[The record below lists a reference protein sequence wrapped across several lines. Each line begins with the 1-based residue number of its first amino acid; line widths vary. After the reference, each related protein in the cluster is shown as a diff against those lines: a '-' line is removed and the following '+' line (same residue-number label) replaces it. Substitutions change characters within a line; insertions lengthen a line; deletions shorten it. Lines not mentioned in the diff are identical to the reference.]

1 MVLIALV
8 LAASQPQD
16 ARVLTQESQ
25 IKELCDALRAQPA
38 EADLDPAQQV
48 AARKAAAARREE
60 ALSRWYE
67 VEIPSKGFALGRY
80 RAQDLRLE
88 LDGDRPVRALDDML
102 SLDLEGIDD
111 VAFTA
116 RPEQVSA
123 WSREKKAGAL
133 RLRVVWKP
141 AAERCAGS
149 AAAEAWRIAGRV
161 RSWQLVGAEGVMAA
175 ADEDGE
181 PTGSGP
187 QKARVEKVTLDSDA
201 APQEDEG
208 RERLSAAQR
217 ALDRCAAAAQRGGN
231 MLLSFSIQGG
241 RVREPKVIMDSVRD
255 EKASGCVAHA
265 IAGAEV
271 GGSGNGTA
279 SIAFE

>member
-16 ARVLTQESQ
+16 AVVLTRESQ
-25 IKELCDALRAQPA
+25 LKELCQALAAQPA
-38 EADLDPAQQV
+38 EADLDPAERV
-48 AARKAAAARREE
+48 AAGKTALARRDA

-67 VEIPSKGFALGRY
+67 VEIPAKGFALGRY
-80 RAQDLRLE
+80 RAQEQQLE

-111 VAFTA
+111 VAFNA

-123 WSREKKAGAL
+123 WSREKKAGTL
-133 RLRVVWKP
+133 RLRVVWSP

-149 AAAEAWRIAGRV
+149 AAAEAWRIAARV
-161 RSWQLVGAEGVMAA
+161 RSWQLIGAEGVVAA
-175 ADEDGE
+175 ANEDGE
-181 PTGSGP
+181 PAGAGP
-187 QKARVEKVTLDSDA
+187 QKARVQQVTLDSDA

-217 ALDRCAAAAQRGGN
+217 ALDRCAATAQRAGN
-231 MLLSFSIQGG
+231 LMVSFSIQGG
-241 RVREPKVIMDSVRD
+241 RVREPKIIMDSVRD

-271 GGSGNGTA
+271 GGSGSGTA

>member
-1 MVLIALV
+1 
-8 LAASQPQD
+8 
-16 ARVLTQESQ
+16 
-25 IKELCDALRAQPA
+25 
-38 EADLDPAQQV
+38 
-48 AARKAAAARREE
+48 
-60 ALSRWYE
+60 
-67 VEIPSKGFALGRY
+67 
-80 RAQDLRLE
+80 
-88 LDGDRPVRALDDML
+88 
-102 SLDLEGIDD
+102 
-111 VAFTA
+111 
-116 RPEQVSA
+116 
-123 WSREKKAGAL
+123 
-133 RLRVVWKP
+133 VVWKP

-161 RSWQLVGAEGVMAA
+161 RSWQLVGAEGVLAA

-181 PTGSGP
+181 PAGAGP

-217 ALDRCAAAAQRGGN
+217 ALDRCAAAAQRGGS
-231 MLLSFSIQGG
+231 MLISFSVQGG

-265 IAGAEV
+265 IAGADV

>member
-8 LAASQPQD
+8 LAASPLPD

-25 IKELCDALRAQPA
+25 IKELCEALRAQPD
-38 EADLDPAQQV
+38 EADLDPAEQV
-48 AARKAAAARREE
+48 AARKAALARREQ
-60 ALSRWYE
+60 AISRWYE

-80 RAQDLRLE
+80 RPQDLRLE

-116 RPEQVSA
+116 RPDQVSA
-123 WSREKKAGAL
+123 WSREKKAGTL

-161 RSWQLVGAEGVMAA
+161 RSWQLVGAEGVLAA

-181 PTGSGP
+181 PAGAGP

-217 ALDRCAAAAQRGGN
+217 ALDRCAAAAQRGGS
-231 MLLSFSIQGG
+231 MLLSFSVQGG

-265 IAGAEV
+265 IAGADV

>member
-16 ARVLTQESQ
+16 ALVLTQESQ
-25 IKELCDALRAQPA
+25 LKELCQALRAQPA
-38 EADLDPAQQV
+38 EADLDPAERV
-48 AARKAAAARREE
+48 AARKAAQARREE

-67 VEIPSKGFALGRY
+67 VEIPSKGFAFGRY
-80 RAQDLRLE
+80 RAQDRALE
-88 LDGDRPVRALDDML
+88 LDGDRPVRALEDML
-102 SLDLEGIDD
+102 FLDLEGIDD
-111 VAFTA
+111 VAFNA
-116 RPEQVSA
+116 RPDQVSE
-123 WSREKKAGAL
+123 WSREKKAGTL

-141 AAERCAGS
+141 SADRCAGS
-149 AAAEAWRIAGRV
+149 AAAESWRIAGRV
-161 RSWQLVGAEGVMAA
+161 RSWQLVGTEGVLAMAN
-175 ADEDGE
+175 EDGE
-181 PTGSGP
+181 PVGTGP
-187 QKARVEKVTLDSDA
+187 RQAKVEKVTLDSDR

-231 MLLSFSIQGG
+231 LMLSFSVEDG

-255 EKASGCVAHA
+255 ERASGCVAHA

-271 GGSGNGTA
+271 GGSGTGTA

>member
-38 EADLDPAQQV
+38 EADLDPAEQV

-161 RSWQLVGAEGVMAA
+161 RSWQLVGAEGVVAA
-175 ADEDGE
+175 ANEDGE

-217 ALDRCAAAAQRGGN
+217 ALDRCAAAAQRGGS

-255 EKASGCVAHA
+255 EKASGCVAQA